1 MTITDESKMD
11 TQLDLFQKVSLRSDL
26 LRKKARLKWTLA
38 ESNGKSILHVEDGN
52 GTMSMS
58 LEINST
64 TPIPY
69 RLGCLPPLSLHVRS
83 IVRKKSI
90 RKMGE

>member
-26 LRKKARLKWTLA
+26 LRKKARPKWTLA
-38 ESNGKSILHVEDGN
+38 ESDGKTILHDKHVDG
-52 GTMSMS
+52 MSMS
-58 LEINST
+58 LEVNGT

-69 RLGCLPPLSLHVRS
+69 RLGCLIPPLSLHVRS
-83 IVRKKSI
+83 IVRKKCI